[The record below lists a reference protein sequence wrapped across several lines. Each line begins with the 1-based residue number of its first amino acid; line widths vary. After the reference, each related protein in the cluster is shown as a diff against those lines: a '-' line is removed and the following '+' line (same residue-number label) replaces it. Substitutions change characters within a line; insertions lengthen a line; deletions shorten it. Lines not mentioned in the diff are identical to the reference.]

1 LSDKLSDHFSLDEL
15 TRSQTAVRKN
25 IDNTPTDIDI
35 ELLQELCKNA
45 LEPVRVHFS
54 KSVNISSGFR
64 IAELNTSIGGSSTS
78 QHCKGEA
85 ADFTV
90 SGIPLLKV

>member
-1 LSDKLSDHFSLDEL
+1 LDEL

-35 ELLQELCKNA
+35 ELLQELCENA
-45 LEPVRVHFS
+45 LEPIRVHFS

-64 IAELNTSIGGSSTS
+64 IAELNKVIGGSGTS

-90 SGIPLLKV
+90 SSIPLLKV